1 MSNIEKNQDRN
12 SVEAIQKSAI
22 KKMAQSTLS
31 LVLNGIMEKPL
42 LLAIEGKDII
52 NLAAI
57 ASGEG
62 HDAGHEALQ
71 RYQSKFQAQPAVKPS
86 RIDVLSNCLSVVNK
100 AMRAEILDQSP
111 NNLKDIL
118 TKKRRA
124 TISEQSNSG
133 FGL

>member
-12 SVEAIQKSAI
+12 SSEVIQKAAI
-22 KKMAQSTLS
+22 KKMAQKTLS
-31 LVLNGIMEKPL
+31 LVLSGIMEKPL
-42 LLAIEGKDII
+42 FLTIGEKDII
-52 NLAAI
+52 DLSAI

-62 HDAGHEALQ
+62 HNAGHEALQ
-71 RYQSKFQAQPAVKPS
+71 RYQLKFQAQPSEKPS

-111 NNLKDIL
+111 NNLKEIL